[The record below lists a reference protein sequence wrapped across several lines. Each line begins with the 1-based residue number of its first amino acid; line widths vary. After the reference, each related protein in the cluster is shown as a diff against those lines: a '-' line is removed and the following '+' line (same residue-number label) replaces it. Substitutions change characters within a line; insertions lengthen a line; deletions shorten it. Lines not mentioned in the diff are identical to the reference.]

1 MKKLFLNIVF
11 IVCMAFVL
19 PILFTKQ
26 FETKEVLSKDVE
38 KAKKNFDYGEF
49 NLINLLHTDS
59 GNVENLELD
68 TYLYGVVAAEMPAS
82 YELEALKA
90 QATVARTYTIYKIIN
105 NGKHENADICDDS
118 TCCQAWISKE
128 NRLARWEEKES
139 EQNWA
144 KIVEAVNST
153 VRKLCNI

>member
-139 EQNWA
+139 KQNWA